1 MVTVLCGDCPM
12 GSGVEVRF
20 WAQCLSAPTHRD
32 LGTGE
37 RVGGRDTGY
46 LEGPLPVL
54 GCVVRLWVK
63 FKQIS

>member
-1 MVTVLCGDCPM
+1 M
-12 GSGVEVRF
+12 GSGVEVGF
-20 WAQCLSAPTHRD
+20 WAQCLSTPTHRD

-37 RVGGRDTGY
+37 RVGGRDTRY

-54 GCVVRLWVK
+54 GCVVRLWIK